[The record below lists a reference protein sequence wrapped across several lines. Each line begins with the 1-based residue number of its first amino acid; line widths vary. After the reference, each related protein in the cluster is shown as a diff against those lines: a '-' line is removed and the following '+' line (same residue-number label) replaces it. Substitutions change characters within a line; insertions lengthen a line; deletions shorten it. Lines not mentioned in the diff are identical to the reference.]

1 MPLQYLDKEGL
12 TSVWGKID
20 SLFSRKSESGSLLAP
35 PSNSELQKYL
45 NGDAS
50 SLTGNEPII
59 ASNLST
65 VVQYV
70 KDSTIIYSLSAE
82 NDSVEIYNDDHYG
95 STTIDKTI
103 NPSLSVNSAIGG
115 ILYDDGTQQFTVP
128 KKSTLS
134 VTFSGTGY
142 VTRDF
147 QGQITNCAIYISVP
161 NLISQFTAANLGTLS
176 PSISGGSKELAFSL
190 TKSMTIPS
198 DNYKFKVNL
207 RAYGK
212 TDNYARLITHTFG
225 VNNFKINISS
235 V

>member
-1 MPLQYLDKEGL
+1 MPLQHLDKEGL

-65 VVQYV
+65 IVQYV

-82 NDSVEIYNDDHYG
+82 NDSLEVYNGTYSG
-95 STTIDKTI
+95 NYVVYTVI
-103 NPSLSVNSAIGG
+103 NPSLNVGSATGG
-115 ILYDDGTQQFTVP
+115 ILYDNESKTFTVP
-128 KKSTLS
+128 KKSTLNI
-134 VTFSGTGY
+134 TFSGSAYAWFSPGSDGPLTSS
-142 VTRDF
+142 
-147 QGQITNCAIYISVP
+147 AMYISVP
-161 NLISQFTAANLGTLS
+161 NLINEFVIANFGTVTNEGKTI
-176 PSISGGSKELAFSL
+176 PFS
-190 TKSMTIPS
+190 TMKQMTIPN
-198 DNYKFKVNL
+198 DNYTFKVNV

-212 TDNYARLITHTFG
+212 APNSSYYQTTEMRID
-225 VNNFKINISS
+225 NFKINISS

>member
-1 MPLQYLDKEGL
+1 MPLQHLDKEGL
-12 TSVWGKID
+12 TLVWGKID

-65 VVQYV
+65 IVQYV

-82 NDSVEIYNDDHYG
+82 NDSLEVYNDGYYG
-95 STTIDKTI
+95 DYIVNKTI
-103 NPSLSVNSAIGG
+103 NPSLNVGSAIGG
-115 ILYDDGTQQFTVP
+115 ILYDDGTKTFTVP

-134 VTFSGTGY
+134 ITFSGSAYAWFAGSSYNPLTSS
-142 VTRDF
+142 
-147 QGQITNCAIYISVP
+147 AMYISVP
-161 NLISQFTAANLGTLS
+161 NLINEFVIANFGTVTKKS
-176 PSISGGSKELAFSL
+176 KTITFSI
-190 TKSMTIPS
+190 TKQMTIPN
-198 DNYKFKVNL
+198 DTYVFKVNI

-212 TDNYARLITHTFG
+212 APNFG
-225 VNNFKINISS
+225 GIQNTEMRIDNFKINISS
-235 V
+235 M

>member
-1 MPLQYLDKEGL
+1 MPFQHLDKEGL

-65 VVQYV
+65 IVQYV

-82 NDSVEIYNDDHYG
+82 NDSLEVYNDGQYG
-95 STTIDKTI
+95 NYTVNKTI
-103 NPSLSVNSAIGG
+103 NPSLNVGSAIGG
-115 ILYDDGTQQFTVP
+115 ILYDDGTKTFTVP

-134 VTFSGTGY
+134 ITFSGSAYAWFEGNSYRPMTSS
-142 VTRDF
+142 
-147 QGQITNCAIYISVP
+147 AMYISVP
-161 NLISQFTAANLGTLS
+161 NLINEFVIANFGTVTNES
-176 PSISGGSKELAFSL
+176 KTKTFSI
-190 TKSMTIPS
+190 TKQMTIPN
-198 DNYKFKVNL
+198 DTYVFKVNV

-212 TDNYARLITHTFG
+212 TSNYSGIQNIEMRID
-225 VNNFKINISS
+225 NFKINISS
-235 V
+235 M

>member
-1 MPLQYLDKEGL
+1 MPLQHLDKEGL

-65 VVQYV
+65 IVQYV

-82 NDSVEIYNDDHYG
+82 NDSLEVYNGNYSG
-95 STTIDKTI
+95 GYTVSTII
-103 NPSLSVNSAIGG
+103 NPSLNVGSAIGG
-115 ILYDDGTQQFTVP
+115 ILYDNESRTFTVP
-128 KKSTLS
+128 KKSTLII
-134 VTFSGTGY
+134 TFSGSAYAWFSRSGPLTSS
-142 VTRDF
+142 
-147 QGQITNCAIYISVP
+147 AMYISVP
-161 NLISQFTAANLGTLS
+161 NLINEFVIANFGTVTNEGKT
-176 PSISGGSKELAFSL
+176 IEFS
-190 TKSMTIPS
+190 TVKQMTIPN
-198 DNYKFKVNL
+198 DNYTFKVNV

-212 TDNYARLITHTFG
+212 APSSPYYQTTEMRI
-225 VNNFKINISS
+225 NNFKINISS
-235 V
+235 M